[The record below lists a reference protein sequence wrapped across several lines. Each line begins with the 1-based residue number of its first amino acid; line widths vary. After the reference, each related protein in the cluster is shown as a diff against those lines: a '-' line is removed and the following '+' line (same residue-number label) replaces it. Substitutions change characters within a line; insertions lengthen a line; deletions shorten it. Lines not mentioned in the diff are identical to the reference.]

1 MLELERRYEGN
12 FLAKLCLVLSFIFC
26 EGCHDG
32 ITMMSS
38 PWLEHL
44 HQQIEGLESEDYFSF
59 ANGRFSGSMLIFR
72 GVYQHRGWWNHRKC
86 DFCIIMRPCFYRQP
100 LPWIFQATLSG
111 PEEIGP
117 DFRLVETWL
126 HKFWNRSWSGWQC
139 WNESPIKSIGFP
151 LNPTRSARLMMVDGL
166 GFQDLEDIGEPV
178 FFGGKRMWCFM
189 RESCIL
195 GFLHGKRRTEQCRMK
210 IHVDIYQHT
219 CLNISYNNNLYT
231 NIFTHNYTH
240 VYIIAHANLQLFQVQ
255 QETLAFPS

>member
-59 ANGRFSGSMLIFR
+59 ANGRFSGCMLIFR

-86 DFCIIMRPCFYRQP
+86 DFCIIMRPFF
-100 LPWIFQATLSG
+100 LPTATTVDFPGHIVWSRRDRTRLSSCG
-111 PEEIGP
+111 N
-117 DFRLVETWL
+117 LAAQVLKSKLKWL
-126 HKFWNRSWSGWQC
+126 AMLERIPHQKHR
-139 WNESPIKSIGFP
+139 FP
-151 LNPTRSARLMMVDGL
+151 LNPTRSVRLMMVDGL

-178 FFGGKRMWCFM
+178 FFG
-189 RESCIL
+189 
-195 GFLHGKRRTEQCRMK
+195 
-210 IHVDIYQHT
+210 
-219 CLNISYNNNLYT
+219 
-231 NIFTHNYTH
+231 
-240 VYIIAHANLQLFQVQ
+240 
-255 QETLAFPS
+255 